1 MKLKMRRIDNKFIYF
16 ILPKLIYNH
25 AVEITSYKSSSK
37 MNKYL
42 IKHYNRTLED
52 IVQEICHNL
61 AITTLLDTVFIDV
74 SSTKVLKNTNLPLK
88 SLSNLIDYGNLEVQG
103 IHLFQLTFNF
113 IKTNIKL
120 IYNKYK
126 LKEVKS

>member
-61 AITTLLDTVFIDV
+61 AITTLIDTVFIDV

-120 IYNKYK
+120 IYSKYK

>member
-113 IKTNIKL
+113 IKSNIKL